1 MWFIFWVLCM
11 LGLIVAVSVVAM
23 REKKARQ
30 IAIKKMTP
38 QPIDSGAGSPLPSA
52 DDGFGQQDP
61 LAGFDG
67 SQSTFDEA
75 AFK

>member
-1 MWFIFWVLCM
+1 MWVIFWVLCM
-11 LGLIVAVSVVAM
+11 LGLIVAVSVVAL

-30 IAIKKMTP
+30 TAIKKMTP
-38 QPIDSGAGSPLPSA
+38 QAIDNGAGSPLPSA

-67 SQSTFDEA
+67 SQSSFDEA